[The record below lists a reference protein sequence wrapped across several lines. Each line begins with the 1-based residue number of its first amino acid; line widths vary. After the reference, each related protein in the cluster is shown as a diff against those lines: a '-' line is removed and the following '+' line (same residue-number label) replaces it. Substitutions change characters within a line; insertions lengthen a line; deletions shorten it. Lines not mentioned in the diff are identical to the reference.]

1 MGAAAPCTHARA
13 YTSLCARNARGFG
26 PRTCMRRP
34 LPLHSRGSQT
44 ECSVSTARGTTN
56 TTKKCCCCALSRA
69 RKPSSGALGG
79 PILPFSIFGGDVTH
93 TPTETCVS
101 KGRRSK
107 RARGRVPSREQR
119 PHKGHSSHSTFLFFG
134 PNRLGAIACLCD
146 GAQDEF
152 GLGQAAAQRRFRRPQ
167 PDGEEWHRPDESTTN
182 VVKPQQS
189 GCDGGGGATW
199 FDQGT
204 SCD

>member
-69 RKPSSGALGG
+69 RKPSWVGG
-79 PILPFSIFGGDVTH
+79 PILVSYLLASLGTLHPTPMTPKLASRKATKVQKGPRMGTFGEQQATQKDIIRATRPPFF
-93 TPTETCVS
+93 
-101 KGRRSK
+101 RSK
-107 RARGRVPSREQR
+107 SSRWYRVRLRWRPRRVWAWASCSPKTLPAATTRRRGVAPT
-119 PHKGHSSHSTFLFFG
+119 G
-134 PNRLGAIACLCD
+134 
-146 GAQDEF
+146 
-152 GLGQAAAQRRFRRPQ
+152 
-167 PDGEEWHRPDESTTN
+167 
-182 VVKPQQS
+182 
-189 GCDGGGGATW
+189 
-199 FDQGT
+199 
-204 SCD
+204 